1 MNNTREWGTT
11 TSSVHLVFHPD
22 QLRLSDA
29 SACSLLSHPV
39 PPQSCTSSFPKQVC
53 RVHTLPKDPVT
64 HRSPIVLG
72 HNLNWLLQ
80 PSRLVTVCYLPTSS
94 QSPSLPHT
102 CLLNSC
108 FTILQTC
115 CGLSQ
120 FCVLTHG
127 MHTYCVPSRC
137 LQQCK
142 ELGMNRQTSR
152 AQSLTSWHLLP
163 LPLLLSMPGMLP
175 SFPAQKMLSFN
186 IWAQK
191 SLCPSAF
198 ASSPRQSFPAP
209 L

>member
-1 MNNTREWGTT
+1 MSIHCPKNPAT
-11 TSSVHLVFHPD
+11 HL
-22 QLRLSDA
+22 
-29 SACSLLSHPV
+29 SL
-39 PPQSCTSSFPKQVC
+39 F
-53 RVHTLPKDPVT
+53 
-64 HRSPIVLG
+64 VLG
-72 HNLNWLLQ
+72 HNPNWLLQ
-80 PSRLVTVCYLPTSS
+80 RSRLVTVCSPLRTSS
-94 QSPSLPHT
+94 QSPSPPHT

-120 FCVLTHG
+120 FWVLTHG
-127 MHTYCVPSRC
+127 MHIYCVPRPC

-142 ELGMNRQTSR
+142 ELEMNRQVSR
-152 AQSLTSWHLLP
+152 AQSLTPWHPLP

-175 SFPAQKMLSFN
+175 SSPVQKMLSFN

-191 SLCPSAF
+191 SLCLSAS